1 MAASLV
7 SKRPGKC
14 CRPEGAASAAPK
26 TYRPPTTQDPA
37 ARGPRSP
44 LPPPHRQAEGV
55 GPAAS
60 MGTSLPTGGGSGVGA
75 AVTQTEAPKR
85 PWVGR
90 APEPGD
96 GTPPASNERQRLS
109 SPTGPTRASADP
121 GLLPGHGPRRPPRA
135 AGGDG
140 EGRGQQGAPSSDP
153 PWPVS
158 GNQHHGPRGAARAM
172 AGGPRGVAR
181 ATAGGPRG
189 WRGPRQAH
197 LRPTAGRVC
206 SVTSKEDADSRKT
219 KGLSYCG
226 AEVTCWPRSPLNEAA
241 RDSIGD
247 SSYMSL

>member
-44 LPPPHRQAEGV
+44 LPPPHRRAEGV

-96 GTPPASNERQRLS
+96 GTPPASNEHQRLF

-135 AGGDG
+135 AGGDR
-140 EGRGQQGAPSSDP
+140 EGRGRQGAPSSDP

-158 GNQHHGPRGAARAM
+158 GNQHHGPRGRR
-172 AGGPRGVAR
+172 GPRR
-181 ATAGGPRG
+181 ADPGG
-189 WRGPRQAH
+189 WRGPRQAR

-219 KGLSYCG
+219 KGLSYRG

>member
-26 TYRPPTTQDPA
+26 TYRPPTTQDPT

-60 MGTSLPTGGGSGVGA
+60 MGTSLPTGGGSGGGRCHPNRGPQETVGGA
-75 AVTQTEAPKR
+75 GARAGRRDATREQ
-85 PWVGR
+85 R
-90 APEPGD
+90 AP
-96 GTPPASNERQRLS
+96 AALLS
-109 SPTGPTRASADP
+109 HRPDAGQCGP

-140 EGRGQQGAPSSDP
+140 EGRGRQGAPSSDP

-158 GNQHHGPRGAARAM
+158 GNQHHGPRGAARPT
-172 AGGPRGVAR
+172 AGGTWGVAR
-181 ATAGGPRG
+181 PTAGGPRG
-189 WRGPRQAH
+189 WRGPRQAR

-206 SVTSKEDADSRKT
+206 SVTSKEDTDSRKT

>member
-44 LPPPHRQAEGV
+44 LPPPHRRAEGV

-109 SPTGPTRASADP
+109 SPTGPDAGQCGPRPAPRTRASAP
-121 GLLPGHGPRRPPRA
+121 AQGCGRRRGGARA
-135 AGGDG
+135 AGRSELRPPMASERKPAPRTPGG
-140 EGRGQQGAPSSDP
+140 GAGRGGWTPRGGAGHGKLVYVQPRAGCAPSPLKRTRIPEKQKDCLTA
-153 PWPVS
+153 V
-158 GNQHHGPRGAARAM
+158 PR
-172 AGGPRGVAR
+172 
-181 ATAGGPRG
+181 
-189 WRGPRQAH
+189 
-197 LRPTAGRVC
+197 
-206 SVTSKEDADSRKT
+206 
-219 KGLSYCG
+219 
-226 AEVTCWPRSPLNEAA
+226 
-241 RDSIGD
+241 
-247 SSYMSL
+247 

>member
-44 LPPPHRQAEGV
+44 LPPPHRRAEGV

-75 AVTQTEAPKR
+75 AVTQTKAPKR

-96 GTPPASNERQRLS
+96 GTPPTSNERQRLS

-158 GNQHHGPRGAARAM
+158 GNQHHGPRGR
-172 AGGPRGVAR
+172 
-181 ATAGGPRG
+181 
-189 WRGPRQAH
+189 RGPRRVEPGGWHGPRRAD
-197 LRPTAGRVC
+197 PGGGAGH
-206 SVTSKEDADSRKT
+206 SK
-219 KGLSYCG
+219 LVY
-226 AEVTCWPRSPLNEAA
+226 VQPRAGCALSPLKRMRIPEKQKDCLTAVP
-241 RDSIGD
+241 R
-247 SSYMSL
+247 

>member
-26 TYRPPTTQDPA
+26 TYRPPTTQDPT

-60 MGTSLPTGGGSGVGA
+60 MGTSLPTGGGSGGGRCHPNRGPQETVGGA
-75 AVTQTEAPKR
+75 GARAGRRDATREQ
-85 PWVGR
+85 R
-90 APEPGD
+90 APAALLSHRPDAGQC
-96 GTPPASNERQRLS
+96 GPRPAPR
-109 SPTGPTRASADP
+109 TRASAP
-121 GLLPGHGPRRPPRA
+121 AQGCGRRRGGARA
-135 AGGDG
+135 AGRSELLPPMASERKPAPRTPGG
-140 EGRGQQGAPSSDP
+140 GAGHGGRTP
-153 PWPVS
+153 
-158 GNQHHGPRGAARAM
+158 
-172 AGGPRGVAR
+172 GVAR

-189 WRGPRQAH
+189 WRGPRQAR